1 MATRKTK
8 TEKIQEAQPA
18 PAAQKAPAV
27 GHYLCIQKCF
37 FNGTLYKDGKF
48 YDLYETEA
56 LPEHFQKVE
65 PTKREGKITLKPVMA
80 KRGGGAYI
88 RTEDSIPSV
97 RDPHGGPFN
106 VPIE

>member
-1 MATRKTK
+1 MAKEKTK
-8 TEKIQEAQPA
+8 TEKIQEVP
-18 PAAQKAPAV
+18 PKAPAV

-37 FNGTLYKDGKF
+37 FNGKLYKDGKY

>member
-1 MATRKTK
+1 MAKEKTK
-8 TEKIQEAQPA
+8 TEKIQEAP
-18 PAAQKAPAV
+18 PKGPKAPAV

-48 YDLYETEA
+48 YDIYETEA
-56 LPEHFQKVE
+56 MPEHFQKVDRI
-65 PTKREGKITLKPVMA
+65 KRIGKITLKPTMA
-80 KRGGGAYI
+80 LRGGGAYI

-106 VPIE
+106 VPVE